1 MNSFLIFFNF
11 LDVAKSAAAAAMV
24 STGTGGGG
32 VGGNLMSCSNVGGGS
47 SSSHFGR
54 KSRQRERRLGFNWDF
69 LMMDR
74 VASFDEGDAYAEN
87 DNASFTGAGGGGGTD
102 NASTSSTKRPGGQH
116 GSSNKSP
123 STSTRSKFSRI
134 AANIANKRRG
144 GAKWRALIEATRNK
158 VVIPFSRSQDSV
170 DSDATLGGGLVP
182 ASGGKTGGNGDTNT
196 DSSNPALNESSSRLS
211 TMTKLDADLRRQIYA
226 LKLESVSLSQPAL
239 QSSAI
244 SSALSGSGGSKQAPK
259 TTALSTIATK
269 SSSTSAKQ
277 EAINAVQTKVLSSDK
292 RSANV
297 LGPGSGGAGG
307 GGGSGGV
314 SGGTSGSGSNA
325 SGSAKMPCDIITMKA
340 NDWI

>member
-1 MNSFLIFFNF
+1 
-11 LDVAKSAAAAAMV
+11 
-24 STGTGGGG
+24 
-32 VGGNLMSCSNVGGGS
+32 MSCSKVGGGS

-74 VASFDEGDAYAEN
+74 VASFDEGDGETFPDDTASYA
-87 DNASFTGAGGGGGTD
+87 GGGTD
-102 NASTSSTKRPGGQH
+102 NGSTSSTKRHTAGH
-116 GSSNKSP
+116 NNGSSNKSP

-170 DSDATLGGGLVP
+170 DSDATLGGMAV
-182 ASGGKTGGNGDTNT
+182 GGKCGTGDNNT
-196 DSSNPALNESSSRLS
+196 DSSNQALNESVGGNRS

-244 SSALSGSGGSKQAPK
+244 SSAISGTSGGGNKTPK
-259 TTALSTIATK
+259 TTPLSTIATK
-269 SSSTSAKQ
+269 SSSTNPKG
-277 EAINAVQTKVLSSDK
+277 EAINAVQTKVLSDK
-292 RSANV
+292 RSPHV
-297 LGPGSGGAGG
+297 VGSG
-307 GGGSGGV
+307 SGVGV
-314 SGGTSGSGSNA
+314 SGGNASGSNA
-325 SGSAKMPCDIITMKA
+325 SGSTKMPCDIITMKA